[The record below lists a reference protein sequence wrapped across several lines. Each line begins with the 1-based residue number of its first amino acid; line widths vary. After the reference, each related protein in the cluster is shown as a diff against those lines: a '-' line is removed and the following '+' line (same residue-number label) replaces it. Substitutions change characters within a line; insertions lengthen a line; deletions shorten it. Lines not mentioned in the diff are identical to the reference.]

1 MQVPP
6 KFRLKTQVWWVVD
19 VGGARCSLHLLRNV
33 PILFSD
39 LQMKI
44 HCPGLHQNPPPAQRD
59 SSHSHGGSPLVPPS
73 DSLRLLGSAPGIP
86 WSVAAASSLE
96 DFRATDGPSCT
107 PLPTLAASAFL
118 SSFSESSVENL
129 PLSHQEAGAAGGLWV
144 PQETNI
150 LMEFNTIQCPFRG
163 GAECCCSPLPSYPL
177 GAKLKRHTLTP
188 NNSVQP
194 PHPSLYI

>member
-1 MQVPP
+1 M
-6 KFRLKTQVWWVVD
+6 VD

-44 HCPGLHQNPPPAQRD
+44 HCPGLHQNPPPQRD

>member
-1 MQVPP
+1 MSRTAPE
-6 KFRLKTQVWWVVD
+6 
-19 VGGARCSLHLLRNV
+19 
-33 PILFSD
+33 
-39 LQMKI
+39 
-44 HCPGLHQNPPPAQRD
+44 PPPAQRD

-144 PQETNI
+144 PQEMNI

-188 NNSVQP
+188 NNSAQP
-194 PHPSLYI
+194 PPPPVYISSPEARRTKPAGNWGCALYRAPTLTWVGLTPHTE